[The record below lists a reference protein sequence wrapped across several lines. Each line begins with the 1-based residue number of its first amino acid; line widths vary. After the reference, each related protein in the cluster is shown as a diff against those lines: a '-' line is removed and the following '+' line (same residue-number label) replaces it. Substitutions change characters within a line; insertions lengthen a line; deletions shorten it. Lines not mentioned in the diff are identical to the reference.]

1 MGNRETENQGNK
13 STRKTGQE
21 GNKGNKGNKGNRETR
36 EQLTISNWPAVIF
49 KTTHK
54 GMQKIRHM

>member
-1 MGNRETENQGNK
+1 MGNRATENQGNK

-54 GMQKIRHM
+54 SMQKIRHM

>member
-1 MGNRETENQGNK
+1 MGNRATENQGNK
-13 STRKTGQE
+13 STRKTEQE

-54 GMQKIRHM
+54 SMQKIRHM

>member
-1 MGNRETENQGNK
+1 MGNRATENQGNK
-13 STRKTGQE
+13 STRKTEQE

-36 EQLTISNWPAVIF
+36 KQLTISNWPAVIF

-54 GMQKIRHM
+54 SMQKIRYM